1 MEPMLIETLP
11 KLLKKTAEKWPD
23 IYVQM
28 SRENGGSFTGVTYSD
43 CFQLAL
49 DFGAGLLNLGLKRGD
64 RIGLLSDNRKEW
76 FQADMGLMSIGLID
90 VPRGCDA
97 SPQDISYI
105 LSFTECSI
113 CIAEN
118 SLVTKKILSVK
129 EESLPLLKTLILFDR
144 LDDDVSASCK
154 NSSLSVL
161 YFSDIIDQG
170 RLFRKDHPSLVEEE
184 LEKGT
189 PDELATLIFT
199 SGTTGIP
206 KGVMLTHRNFFIQL
220 DELRERI
227 WLKPGE
233 KALMVL
239 PVWHVYERSVEYV
252 IFCQGATL
260 CYSKPVGAVMMT
272 DLAEVNPALLPAVP
286 RVFEAI
292 YDAVNRSMKKTGG
305 IVYALYRFF
314 VKVGILHNKIQ
325 RSLLR
330 KNPRFGYDFIH
341 FKAPFLFILWL
352 LLLPLKGLGH
362 ILVFKKIQSKL
373 GNSFR
378 GGIAGGGAYP
388 ETLDNYFNGIGVK
401 IVEGYGL
408 TETAP
413 IITVRPM
420 DNPIFGTIGKPL
432 RGIQAR
438 IVDENGNVL
447 GKCKKGI
454 LEIKGDNVMKGYYKR
469 PELTAKVLSEDGWLN
484 TGDIAV
490 TTITGEII
498 LKGRV
503 KDTIVLR
510 GGENV
515 EPLPIEQAIMQSP
528 AIKTVVVTGQD
539 QRVLTCLIV
548 PDKDEI
554 LSFAAENNL
563 SAENYSEL
571 LKTEEVYKFLQNE
584 ISSRIN
590 KKNGFRPFEIIN
602 KFTILEKHFEVGK
615 ELSSKQDISRFKI
628 CEIYKKEIEAM
639 YK

>member
-11 KLLKKTAEKWPD
+11 KLLKRTAEKWPD

-28 SRENGGSFTGVTYSD
+28 SRENGSAFKGVTYSE

-64 RIGLLSDNRKEW
+64 RIGLMSDNRKEW
-76 FQADMGLMSIGLID
+76 FQADMGLMAVGLID

-118 SLVTKKILSVK
+118 SLITKKILSVK
-129 EESLPLLKTLILFDR
+129 QESLPLLKTLILFDK
-144 LDDDVSASCK
+144 LDDETYSACADAGIT
-154 NSSLSVL
+154 VL
-161 YFSDIIDQG
+161 YFADILEQG
-170 RLFRKDHPSLVEEE
+170 REFRKNHPALVEEE

-206 KGVMLTHRNFFIQL
+206 KGVMLSHRNFFIQL

-227 WLKPGE
+227 WVKPGE

-252 IFCQGATL
+252 IFCQGGTL
-260 CYSKPVGAVMMT
+260 CYSKPVGAVMMP
-272 DLAEVNPALLPAVP
+272 DLAELNPALLPAVP

-314 VKVGILHNKIQ
+314 VKIGIMHNKIQ

-330 KNPRFGYDFIH
+330 KNPRFCYDFIH
-341 FKAPFLFILWL
+341 FKAPFLFLLWL
-352 LLLPLKGLGH
+352 LLLPLKSLGQV
-362 ILVFKKIQSKL
+362 LVFKKIQAKL

-388 ETLDNYFNGIGVK
+388 EALDNYFNGIGVK

-420 DNPIFGTIGKPL
+420 NDPIFGTIGRPL

-484 TGDIAV
+484 TGDLAI

-515 EPLPIEQAIMQSP
+515 EPLPIEQAIMQST

-539 QRVLTCLIV
+539 QRALTCLIV
-548 PDKDEI
+548 PDKEEI
-554 LSFAAENNL
+554 LSVAENLNL
-563 SAENYSEL
+563 PTDDYSKL
-571 LKTEEVYKFLQNE
+571 LKSEEIHKFLQNE
-584 ISSRIN
+584 ISSRVN
-590 KKNGFRPFEIIN
+590 KKNGFKPFEIIN
-602 KFTILEKHFEVGK
+602 KFTILEKDFEVGK